1 MKVRTLPRRGRDPH
15 WLTLPQA
22 GWRSLLQPEVS
33 AIFTMSSA
41 AELLDGGAALP
52 GVSGGCLGALLIRL
66 LVQFGV
72 DQNDADTLADQLAD
86 ATANPRRRLK

>member
-1 MKVRTLPRRGRDPH
+1 M
-15 WLTLPQA
+15 
-22 GWRSLLQPEVS
+22 LQPEVS

-86 ATANPRRRLK
+86 ATANPQRRLKWSQTRKSSLDRLLVPILSETCSS

>member
-1 MKVRTLPRRGRDPH
+1 MKVKSLPHRGRDPH
-15 WLTLPQA
+15 WLTHPQA
-22 GWRSLLQPEVS
+22 GWLSLLLLEVF
-33 AIFTMSSA
+33 AIFTMCSA
-41 AELLDGGAALP
+41 AELLDRGAALP